1 MFCFV
6 FLLFFF
12 SFSLSL
18 LLGSG
23 GTNAFCTHRCGVGFV
38 SLESPCNSKDIK
50 PRCQAEPNWSFYEGT
65 LSEPFRCVRIPVN
78 SRCLR
83 FVLFSA
89 FRILSHTTTM
99 NPRHMFFRS
108 GRESFRRTRL
118 NLLDLIQLHVFGEI
132 ACLQSLI
139 KLNLRLEEPCETR
152 AQLMTWFRKG
162 LGKSAQGTTQINTV
176 HQWDRPSTQS
186 GIFISSVSS
195 QKLREIHIPVARPS
209 LLHASFR
216 IGPTRY
222 SMNMNIVY
230 INSLVRSAALAVFK
244 TLVILHYICFL
255 KMDP

>member
-1 MFCFV
+1 M
-6 FLLFFF
+6 
-12 SFSLSL
+12 
-18 LLGSG
+18 
-23 GTNAFCTHRCGVGFV
+23 R
-38 SLESPCNSKDIK
+38 SPCNSKDIK

-65 LSEPFRCVRIPVN
+65 LSEPFRCVRIPVKN
-78 SRCLR
+78 HVAC
-83 FVLFSA
+83 VLFFSRL
-89 FRILSHTTTM
+89 FE
-99 NPRHMFFRS
+99 FFRTQRPWTPGTCFFHS
-108 GRESFRRTRL
+108 GRGSFRRIRL
-118 NLLDLIQLHVFGEI
+118 NLLHLIQLHVFCEI

-139 KLNLRLEEPCETR
+139 KLSLRPEEPCETR

-195 QKLREIHIPVARPS
+195 RKLREIHIPVARPS

-222 SMNMNIVY
+222 SMHVNIVY

-244 TLVILHYICFL
+244 TLVTLHLYVLL
-255 KMDP
+255 KNGSVMDLYNRITAYHYSLYRRQGWSPATE